1 MKRFQ
6 ITLAIFIF
14 AAVAPLTRAQ
24 ESVPSPVGV
33 PESEKATPPSVSPD
47 SASIVPGQLVHKV
60 IPKYPKEARKANV
73 EGRVVLRARV
83 DPSGRVMLV
92 SLKSGELALA
102 EDAIDALYGWRF
114 KPYTQDGKPVEVQQ
128 EVTFNFAAGKKSA
141 ELEPLPP
148 ATLIIKQS
156 GAPPKG
162 LSTGDGVFRVGKGVT
177 APKAIYAPDPQYSDK
192 ARKAK
197 YQGVCVVSLIV
208 GADGAP
214 RDVKVVQA
222 IGRGLDAKAVEA
234 VQQWEFEPAKKDGQ
248 PVAVAINVEVTFRL
262 Y

>member
-1 MKRFQ
+1 MRCFQ
-6 ITLAIFIF
+6 ITLRIILF
-14 AAVAPLTRAQ
+14 AAVALLTRAQ
-24 ESVPSPVGV
+24 ESVSPPLGLQ
-33 PESEKATPPSVSPD
+33 ESEKATPPSVSPD

-73 EGRVVLRARV
+73 EGRVVLRARIQ
-83 DPSGRVMLV
+83 PNGRVISV
-92 SLKSGELALA
+92 SVTSGELALA
-102 EDAIDALYGWRF
+102 EEAVDALYGWKF

-128 EVTFNFAAGKKSA
+128 SVTFNFVAGKKSA
-141 ELEPLPP
+141 ELEPLPSP
-148 ATLIIKQS
+148 IFLSKQS
-156 GAPPKG
+156 KVTLKG
-162 LSTGDGVFRVGKGVT
+162 VSSSGGVFRVGGGVS
-177 APKAIYAPDPQYSDK
+177 APKAIYTPDPQYSDK

-197 YQGVCVVSLIV
+197 YQGVCVVALIV

-234 VQQWEFEPAKKDGQ
+234 VQQWKFEPAMKDGQ

-262 Y
+262 F

>member
-1 MKRFQ
+1 MRCFQ
-6 ITLAIFIF
+6 VTLTIFIF
-14 AAVAPLTRAQ
+14 AAVALLTRAQ
-24 ESVPSPVGV
+24 EGVPSSVGV
-33 PESEKATPPSVSPD
+33 QESENATLPPVSPD
-47 SASIVPGQLVHKV
+47 SASVVPGQPAHKV

-83 DPSGRVMLV
+83 GASGRVILV

-128 EVTFNFAAGKKSA
+128 EITFNFSAGRKSA

-156 GAPPKG
+156 GAPQKG
-162 LSTGDGVFRVGKGVT
+162 LSNGDGVFRVGKGVT

-197 YQGVCVVSLIV
+197 YQGICVVSLIV

-222 IGRGLDAKAVEA
+222 IGRGLDAKAVDA
-234 VQQWEFEPAKKDGQ
+234 VQQWKFEPAMKDGQ

>member
-1 MKRFQ
+1 MRCFQ
-6 ITLAIFIF
+6 ITLTIIIF
-14 AAVAPLTRAQ
+14 AALAPWTSAQ
-24 ESVPSPVGV
+24 ESVSPP
-33 PESEKATPPSVSPD
+33 PEREEAAPPSVSPN
-47 SASIVPGQLVHKV
+47 STPIVPGQLTHKA
-60 IPKYPKEARKANV
+60 IPKYPKEARKASV

-83 DPSGRVMLV
+83 DASGRVTLV

-102 EDAIDALYGWRF
+102 EDAIDALYSWRF

-128 EVTFNFAAGKKSA
+128 EVTFNFGAGKKTA

-148 ATLIIKQS
+148 ATLVTKRSDFPQ
-156 GAPPKG
+156 KG
-162 LSTGDGVFRVGKGVT
+162 LSTGSSVFRVGKGVT
-177 APKAIYAPDPQYSDK
+177 APKAIYVSNPQYSEK
-192 ARKAK
+192 ARRAK
-197 YQGVCVVSLIV
+197 YQGVCVLSLIV

-214 RDVKVVQA
+214 RDVRVVRA

-234 VQQWEFEPAKKDGQ
+234 VQQWKFEPAKKDGQ